1 MKEMQANIWTENRT
15 KKYHAFDNLIQQK
28 LKLDLHG
35 QKVGVAIGNGQN
47 GEMLKEVVKSYHGNP
62 KLIDAFSGKR
72 KTLRKQTKN
81 LDMLILVTAYASHPS
96 SWALNEACKDYGIKF
111 AVSPKLAVQSFSKAL
126 YRAEHHLTAFEQE
139 NQEVAYPVA

>member
-81 LDMLILVTAYASHPS
+81 LDILILVTAYASHPS
-96 SWALNEACKDYGIKF
+96 SWVLNEACKDYGIKF
-111 AVSPKLAVQSFSKAL
+111 AVSPKLAV
-126 YRAEHHLTAFEQE
+126 
-139 NQEVAYPVA
+139 